1 MQWLKGLDRY
11 LKDLGINFKERE
23 PLAPYTTI
31 KIGGS
36 AERVVF
42 PEDKEKLVKLLSFLE
57 KEGMPFYVMGGGS
70 NLLPADSGYEGV
82 VIMLKSLKGIE
93 VLSQG
98 QTLRLRVL
106 AGTTLNSLI
115 RVAYEMGYCG
125 FEFLAGVPATLGG
138 AVRMNAGAFGKSTSL
153 LVKRVEIYRKGKI
166 EELEPKE
173 GDWTYRAFRPDGV
186 ILASEIEFEK
196 TSKDEIKRY
205 LQEIWAK
212 RRATQPVTEKT
223 FGSVFKNPPCCYAG
237 AMIESVG
244 LKGYR
249 IGEAKI
255 SEKHANFI
263 VNEGRARA
271 EDVLKLMKLAQEKV
285 YENFRV
291 LLEPEVKFL
300 GLKDAELF

>member
-1 MQWLKGLDRY
+1 MQWLKMLDKA
-11 LKDLGINFKERE
+11 LKDLGVNFKEKE

-31 KIGGS
+31 KIGGP

-42 PEDKEKLVKLLSFLE
+42 PEDKEKLVNLLCFFE
-57 KEGMPFYVMGGGS
+57 KEGMPFYIMGGGS
-70 NLLPADSGYEGV
+70 NLLPADGGYEGV
-82 VIMLKSLKGIE
+82 VIMLKALKGIE

-98 QTLRLRVL
+98 ETLRLRVL
-106 AGTTLNSLI
+106 AGTTLNQLI
-115 RVAYEMGYCG
+115 RISYEMGYGG
-125 FEFLAGVPATLGG
+125 FEFLGGIPATLGG
-138 AVRMNAGAFGKSTSL
+138 AIKMNAGAFGKSTSL
-153 LVKRVEIYRKGKI
+153 LVRKVELYKNGKI

-173 GDWTYRAFRPDGV
+173 GDWTYRAFRPEGV
-186 ILASEIEFEK
+186 VLASEVELEK
-196 TSKDEIKRY
+196 KSKEEIKRD

-223 FGSVFKNPPCCYAG
+223 FGSAFKNPPCCYAG

-249 IGEAKI
+249 IGGAKI

-263 VNEGRARA
+263 VNENRARA

-285 YENFRV
+285 YETFKI

-300 GLKDAELF
+300 GLKNAGLF